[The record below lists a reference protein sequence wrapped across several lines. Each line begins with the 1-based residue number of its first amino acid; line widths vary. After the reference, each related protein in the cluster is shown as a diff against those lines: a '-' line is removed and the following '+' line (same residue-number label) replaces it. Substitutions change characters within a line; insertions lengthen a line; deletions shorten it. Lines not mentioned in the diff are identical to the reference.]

1 MIFRFG
7 AWYGNVFFR
16 SKRNMGAYV
25 NPGTTNFEKD
35 INDDFY
41 VDKSM
46 LIKVLNA
53 KINRR
58 NCYYQ

>member
-1 MIFRFG
+1 
-7 AWYGNVFFR
+7 
-16 SKRNMGAYV
+16 MGAYV

-35 INDDFY
+35 INDDCY

-46 LIKVLNA
+46 LIKGLNA